1 MPSNPP
7 HVAGITSGI
16 PSTPAV
22 FVKRIAALSFGATA
36 FGAPARK

>member
-16 PSTPAV
+16 PSKPAV
-22 FVKRIAALSFGATA
+22 FREYLIPLAGEVAERLKAAVC
-36 FGAPARK
+36 